1 VFLRALA
8 DLLYGFLEVRTDV
21 DFDPTEAL
29 VTSYELICHFTNSC
43 YSKCVIFLSTT

>member
-1 VFLRALA
+1 MFLRALA
-8 DLLYGFLEVRTDV
+8 DPLYGFLEVRTDV